1 MSLSP
6 KSQVICLVGPTASGK
21 TELAIELAQRINAEI
36 ISADSMQVYR
46 GMDILSAKPTKAQR
60 KLIPHHLIDILNP
73 EEEYSAAIFA
83 GLAGQHI
90 KEILQRGNVPLIVG
104 GTGLYVRAL
113 VHGLFEEK
121 GKDEK
126 LRQELQQR
134 ADAEGNDSLFKELKK
149 VDPETALTIDPHNDR
164 RLIRALEV
172 FYVNHVPLSE
182 LKKQAKGIAAQ
193 YEVKMFG
200 ISRERDELYA
210 RIDKRVEQMFSQ
222 GIVEEVKK
230 LIALPLS
237 KTALQALG
245 IKQIQGYLKGAYS
258 LEESQDLLKR
268 DTRHFAKRQM
278 TWFGNKEKV
287 QWISVTSHDSIPDV
301 AARLT
306 NNIPA

>member
-1 MSLSP
+1 MSLSHKP
-6 KSQVICLVGPTASGK
+6 QVICLVGSTASGK
-21 TELAIELAQRINAEI
+21 TELAIKLAQKINAEI

-60 KLIPHHLIDILNP
+60 KVIPHHLIDILNP
-73 EEEYSAAIFA
+73 DEEYSAAMFA
-83 GLAGQHI
+83 GLAEQRI
-90 KEILQRGNVPLIVG
+90 KEILRRGNVPLIVG

-121 GKDEK
+121 GKDEN
-126 LRQELQQR
+126 LRQQLQKRAEAKGIESLFQELQ
-134 ADAEGNDSLFKELKK
+134 K
-149 VDPETALTIDPHNDR
+149 VDPETCLTIDPHNAR

-182 LKKQAKGIAAQ
+182 LKKQAKGIDAH
-193 YEVKMFG
+193 YDVKMFG

-222 GIVEEVKK
+222 GVVEEVKK

-245 IKQIQGYLKGAYS
+245 IKQIQGYLEGAYS
-258 LEESQDLLKR
+258 LEEAQDLLKR
-268 DTRHFAKRQM
+268 DTRHFA
-278 TWFGNKEKV
+278 
-287 QWISVTSHDSIPDV
+287 
-301 AARLT
+301 
-306 NNIPA
+306 